1 MDLGKATLVGLID
14 RLERRSYVVRRPD
27 PSDRRIKH
35 ILLTDEGRELI
46 AKIRAIVGTVNGK
59 ILRATSASDI
69 ARIEELM
76 CATQRRVRE
85 GLTVCKARIRRL
97 LPGIKQGETDVDPI
111 WLFR

>member
-46 AKIRAIVGTVNGK
+46 AKIRAIVGAVNGK

-69 ARIEELM
+69 ARIEELLYQM
-76 CATQRRVRE
+76 KCHLIELRATSKYQS
-85 GLTVCKARIRRL
+85 KN
-97 LPGIKQGETDVDPI
+97 
-111 WLFR
+111 